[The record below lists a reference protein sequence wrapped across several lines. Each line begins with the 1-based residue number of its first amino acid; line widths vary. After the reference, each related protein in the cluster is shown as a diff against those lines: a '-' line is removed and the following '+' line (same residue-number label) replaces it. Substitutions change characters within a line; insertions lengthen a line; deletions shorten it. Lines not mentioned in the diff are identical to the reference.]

1 MPLKKLKFTA
11 GVNKENTRYTS
22 ENGWYDCDK
31 IRFRQGTPEKI
42 GGWSQISSQTFI
54 GYCRSLWS
62 WATLAGLKLVGV
74 GTNSKFYI
82 ESGGYYYDIT
92 PIRSSIALT
101 NPFSITNNSSTVS
114 VSDATSGY
122 INGDYVTYYGSTA
135 IGNVTI
141 LGEYQITYSSSGT
154 TYTINLDSPVSIAI
168 GSPVVF
174 TSKFKLANTTPV
186 TLATTGSL
194 PSPFVVGTTYYVVST
209 SGYTFSLAATSG
221 GTAINSFTDNQ
232 SGVHT
237 VTAKATSTSASGG
250 GSVTAVYQINTGPEV
265 AQPLTGWGA
274 SYWGSG
280 GWGSGQSS
288 SDAMRLWS
296 QNNFGQDL
304 IFGPRGGPLYYWNAT
319 VGVAPSTV
327 TITIASPA
335 VITSSVGLANTTAI
349 SFDSTGS
356 LPTGLTIGVTYYV
369 VNASGNTF
377 NVAAT
382 SGGTPITTTG
392 SQSGT
397 QYLSTRGI
405 AVSSLSGASNVP
417 TSQNYMLVSDASR
430 FVFCFGTNDYL
441 STTFDPM
448 LIRWSDANSVTEW
461 TASATTSSRSI
472 RLSHGS
478 EIVTALQTRQEIVV
492 WTDSSLYSIQFLKQD
507 PVWGSQILADN
518 ISIIS
523 ENAASLAN
531 NIVFWMG
538 NDKFY
543 MYDGRVQTLKCDLR
557 QFIYSDIN
565 LDQADQIFSGT
576 NEGFNEVWWFYCTA
590 SSTTID
596 RYVVYNYAEEV
607 WYYGSMA
614 RTAWLDSGLVNSPL
628 AATYSKNL
636 VNHEIGYDNN
646 ETATTVPIEAYI
658 TSAEFDLDDGHMFSF
673 VWRVLPDITFRGS
686 TTSSPSAV
694 MYLKPMK
701 NSGSGYTTPASV
713 GGVSSSTI
721 TRTAVLPIEAFTG
734 QIYTR
739 VRGRQMAIE
748 LRSTGEGVSWQLGSP
763 RLDIRPD
770 GRR

>member
-1 MPLKKLKFTA
+1 MPLKKLVFKA
-11 GVNKENTRYTS
+11 GVNKENTRYTN

-42 GGWSQISSQTFI
+42 GGWDQFSPQTFT
-54 GYCRSLWS
+54 GYCRSLWN
-62 WATLAGLKLVGV
+62 WATLSGLSLIGV

-82 ESGGYYYDIT
+82 ESGGYYNDIT
-92 PIRSSIALT
+92 PLRSSVTLT
-101 NPFSITNNSSTVS
+101 NPFAITNNSSTVT
-114 VSDATSGY
+114 VTDTNAGY
-122 INGDYVTYYGSTA
+122 LNGDYVSFYGSTA
-135 IGNVTI
+135 IGNITV
-141 LGEYQITYSSSGT
+141 LGEYQITYSTGNS
-154 TYTINLDSPVSIAI
+154 YTIDLSSPTLISTGIPA
-168 GSPVVF
+168 VF
-174 TSKFKLANTTPV
+174 SAKFKMANTTPV

-194 PSPFVVGTTYYVVST
+194 PAPFTPGTTYYVVNT

-221 GTAINSFTDNQ
+221 GTAINSTSNNQ
-232 SGVHT
+232 SGNHT
-237 VTAKATSTSASGG
+237 VTAKATSTVASGG
-250 GSVTAVYQINTGPEV
+250 GTVQALYQINTGPAI

-280 GWGSGQSS
+280 TWGTGQSS
-288 SDAMRLWS
+288 NDPLRLWS

-304 IFGPRGGPLYYWNAT
+304 VFGPRGGSLYYWNASIGLTDTT
-319 VGVAPSTV
+319 VGITV
-327 TITIASPA
+327 GSPG
-335 VITSSVGLANTTAI
+335 VFTSSASLINGTAI
-349 SFDSTGS
+349 SLVTTGS
-356 LPTGLTIGVTYYV
+356 LPTGLTVGTVYYV
-369 VNASGNTF
+369 VNSSGTTF

-382 SGGTPITTTG
+382 AGGTAIVTTG
-392 SQSGT
+392 TQSGT
-397 QYLSTRGI
+397 HYISPRAI
-405 AVSSLSGASNVP
+405 PVSSLANASSVP
-417 TSQNYMLVSDASR
+417 LKQNYMLVSDASR
-430 FVFCFGTNDYL
+430 FLFCFGTNEYL

-448 LIRWSDANSVTEW
+448 LVRWSDQNSVTEW
-461 TASATTSSRSI
+461 TPAATNASGSL

-478 EIVTALQTRQEIVV
+478 QIVTALQARQEILV
-492 WTDSSLYSIQFLKQD
+492 WTDSSMYSIQYLKQD

-531 NIVFWMG
+531 NIAFWMG

-565 LDQADQIFSGT
+565 MDQSDQFFSGT

-590 SSTTID
+590 NSTVID
-596 RYVVYNYAEEV
+596 RYVIYNYAEQI

-614 RTAWLDSGLVNSPL
+614 RTAWIDTGLESNPIG
-628 AATYSKNL
+628 ATYSRNL
-636 VNHEIGYDNN
+636 VKHEIGYDDK
-646 ETATTVPIEAYI
+646 ETSTTLPIESYI

-673 VWRVLPDITFRGS
+673 IWRVLPDITFRGS
-686 TTSSPSAV
+686 TTESPSAV

>member
-1 MPLKKLKFTA
+1 MPLKKLKFTP
-11 GVNKENTRYTS
+11 GVNKENTRYTN

-42 GGWSQISSQTFI
+42 GGWDQLSAQTFE
-54 GYCRSLWS
+54 GYCRSLWNWS
-62 WATLAGLKLVGV
+62 TLSGLSLIGV

-82 ESGGYYYDIT
+82 ESGGYYNDIT
-92 PIRSSIALT
+92 PIRSAVSLT
-101 NPFSITNNSSTVS
+101 NPFSIANNSSTVT
-114 VSDATSGY
+114 VTDANGNY
-122 INGDYVTYYGSTA
+122 LNGDYVTFYGSTA

-141 LGEYQITYSSSGT
+141 LGEYQITYSTGNS
-154 TYTINLDSPVSIAI
+154 YTIDLSSPVLISTGIPALFA
-168 GSPVVF
+168 V
-174 TSKFKLANTTPV
+174 KFKLANNTPV
-186 TLATTGSL
+186 VLTTAGSL
-194 PSPFVVGTTYYVVST
+194 PAPFTAGTTYYVVNT
-209 SGYTFSLAATSG
+209 SDYTFNLAATSG
-221 GTAINSFTDNQ
+221 GSAINSTSNNQ
-232 SGVHT
+232 SGIHT
-237 VTAKATSTSASGG
+237 LTAKATSTVASGG
-250 GSVTAVYQINTGPEV
+250 GTVRALYQINTGPSV

-274 SYWGSG
+274 SYWGSES
-280 GWGSGQSS
+280 WGTGQSS
-288 SDAMRLWS
+288 SDPLRLWS

-304 IFGPRGGPLYYWNAT
+304 IFGPRNGALYYWNASIGLTNST
-319 VGVAPSTV
+319 VG
-327 TITIASPA
+327 ITIGSPG
-335 VITSSVGLANTTAI
+335 VFTSSLSLSNNVAI
-349 SFDSTGS
+349 SFVSTGD
-356 LPTGLTIGVTYYV
+356 LPTGLSIGTVYYV
-369 VNASGNTF
+369 VNSSGTTF

-382 SGGTPITTTG
+382 AGGTAIVTTG

-397 QYLSTRGI
+397 HYISSRAI
-405 AVSSLSGASNVP
+405 AVSSLAEASNVP
-417 TSQNYMLVSDASR
+417 LKQNYMLISDASR
-430 FVFCFGTNDYL
+430 FLFCFGTNEYL

-448 LIRWSDANSVTEW
+448 LVRWSDQNSITEW
-461 TASATTSSRSI
+461 TPSATNASGSL

-478 EIVTALQTRQEIVV
+478 QIITALQARQEILV
-492 WTDSSLYSIQFLKQD
+492 WTDSSLYSIQYLKQD

-531 NIVFWMG
+531 NIAFWMG

-565 LDQADQIFSGT
+565 MNQADQIFSGT

-590 SSTTID
+590 DSTVIN
-596 RYVVYNYAEEV
+596 RYVVYNYAEQI

-614 RTAWLDSGLVNSPL
+614 RTAWIDSGLEGNPIG
-628 AATYSKNL
+628 ATYSKNL
-636 VNHEIGYDNN
+636 VKHEIGYDDK
-646 ETATTVPIEAYI
+646 ETSTTLPIESYI
-658 TSAEFDLDDGHMFSF
+658 TSAEFDLDDGHMISF
-673 VWRVLPDITFRGS
+673 IWRVLPDITFRGS

>member
-1 MPLKKLKFTA
+1 MPLKKLKFTP

-42 GGWSQISSQTFI
+42 GGWDQLSSQTFL
-54 GYCRSLWS
+54 GYCRSLWN
-62 WATLAGLKLVGV
+62 WATLSGLSLIGV

-82 ESGGYYYDIT
+82 ESGGYYNDIT
-92 PIRSSIALT
+92 PLRASVTLT
-101 NPFSITNNSSTVS
+101 NPFAITNNSSMVTVT
-114 VSDATSGY
+114 DANGGY
-122 INGDYVTYYGSTA
+122 LNGDYVSFYNSTA
-135 IGNVTI
+135 IGNITV
-141 LGEYQITYSSSGT
+141 LGEYQITYSTGNS
-154 TYTINLDSPVSIAI
+154 YTIDLSSPTLISTGIPAVLTA
-168 GSPVVF
+168 
-174 TSKFKLANTTPV
+174 KFKMADNTPV

-194 PSPFVVGTTYYVVST
+194 PAPFTPGTTYYVVNA
-209 SGYTFSLAATSG
+209 SGYTFNLAATSG
-221 GTAINSFTDNQ
+221 GAAINSTSNNQ
-232 SGVHT
+232 SGTHT
-237 VTAKATSTSASGG
+237 VTAKATSTVSSGG
-250 GSVTAVYQINTGPEV
+250 GTVRALYQINTGPAV

-280 GWGSGQSS
+280 SWGTGQSS
-288 SDAMRLWS
+288 NDPLRLWS

-304 IFGPRGGPLYYWNAT
+304 IFGPRGGALYYWNASIGLTDTT
-319 VGVAPSTV
+319 VGITV
-327 TITIASPA
+327 GSPG
-335 VITSSVGLANTTAI
+335 VFTSSSSLLNNTAI
-349 SFDSTGS
+349 SFVTTGD
-356 LPTGLTIGVTYYV
+356 LPTGLSVGTVYYV
-369 VNASGNTF
+369 VNSSGTTF

-382 SGGTPITTTG
+382 SGGSAIVTTG
-392 SQSGT
+392 TQSGT
-397 QYLSTRGI
+397 HYISPRAI
-405 AVSSLSGASNVP
+405 PVSSLSGASNVP
-417 TSQNYMLVSDASR
+417 TKQNYILISDASR
-430 FVFCFGTNDYL
+430 FVFCFGANDYL

-448 LIRWSDANSVTEW
+448 LVRWSDQNSATEW
-461 TASATTSSRSI
+461 SPAATNASGSL

-478 EIVTALQTRQEIVV
+478 QIITALQARQEILV
-492 WTDSSLYSIQFLKQD
+492 WTNSSLYSIQYLKQD

-523 ENAASLAN
+523 ENAAALAN
-531 NIVFWMG
+531 NISFWMG

-565 LDQADQIFSGT
+565 MNQADQIFSGT

-590 SSTTID
+590 DSNVIN
-596 RYVVYNYAEEV
+596 RYVVYNYAEQI

-614 RTAWLDSGLVNSPL
+614 RTAWLDSGLEGNPIG
-628 AATYSKNL
+628 ATYSSNL
-636 VNHEIGYDNN
+636 VRHEVGYDDK
-646 ETATTVPIEAYI
+646 ETSTTLPIESYI
-658 TSAEFDLDDGHMFSF
+658 TSAEFDLDDGHMISF
-673 VWRVLPDITFRGS
+673 IWRVLPDITFRGS
-686 TTSSPSAV
+686 TTESPSAV

-739 VRGRQMAIE
+739 VRGRQLAIE